1 MSRIGRRELAQMRSA
16 GWEVVEYGPWVRLRA
31 AVRMVAHT
39 RRRQRAEVAS
49 IAGRVHLPASRQPG
63 TVKAWGRS

>member
-1 MSRIGRRELAQMRSA
+1 MSRIGRCELAQMRSA

-31 AVRMVAHT
+31 AVRMLAHT

-49 IAGRVHLPASRQPG
+49 LAGKVHVPVTRQTG
-63 TVKAWGRS
+63 TVKVWGRS